1 MASRIALDASS
12 HLEAELAVELRGL
25 KVVSLQHNLV
35 TVPHPGL
42 LLDRLHQPRAVALLS
57 HVGWDDISRPIQS
70 RHPVPTALLKRLRK
84 CRRPLVSLLYQKG
97 RDSRIFQVRLKTARS
112 TISR

>member
-42 LLDRLHQPRAVALLS
+42 LLDRLHQPRTVALLS
-57 HVGWDDISRPIQS
+57 HVGWDEEIPQMAGAAPTPPIGAADNNAVGPAQEHANNLPS
-70 RHPVPTALLKRLRK
+70 VMPVA
-84 CRRPLVSLLYQKG
+84 
-97 RDSRIFQVRLKTARS
+97 
-112 TISR
+112 

>member
-12 HLEAELAVELRGL
+12 HLEAELAVEVRGL

-57 HVGWDDISRPIQS
+57 HVGWDEEIPQIAGAAPTPPIG
-70 RHPVPTALLKRLRK
+70 TADNNAVGPAQEQREQFAVRNAGRLNVELIK
-84 CRRPLVSLLYQKG
+84 ALF
-97 RDSRIFQVRLKTARS
+97 D
-112 TISR
+112 